1 MSNGEKFSV
10 SSVNEEVKNYHFE
23 IKQGDVA
30 FLEDILNKGII
41 KQFVFDRMKP
51 VVMKRDVKLHVR
63 IGGQSIEP
71 LEEDDLPEIPVLCQS
86 QRLLCYPL
94 QIVDQQ
100 AGVDGLIGGNPPV
113 NVYPPSMN
121 KNLRYF
127 LTAPFSTNPKT
138 QISVFVADFEKLLGK
153 RGELNRSGLVEVVLH
168 EPSERAPIS
177 EFASPLTPHGLLLL
191 EKHIDWIDDQG
202 NRVTIAG
209 HKIGGTPH
217 LIRKSPKVMNT
228 MKFIEENNLDL
239 VLQIDFPGPKD
250 ALIAGNWPFGDGL
263 FYLFNKPPYG
273 DGDWVWF
280 WDM

>member
-1 MSNGEKFSV
+1 
-10 SSVNEEVKNYHFE
+10 E
-23 IKQGDVA
+23 IKRGDVA

-86 QRLLCYPL
+86 QRILSYPL

-121 KNLRYF
+121 KNLQYF
-127 LTAPFSTNPKT
+127 LTAPFSTSPKT
-138 QISVFVADFEKLLGK
+138 QISVFVADFEELLGK
-153 RGELNRSGLVEVVLH
+153 RGELNQSGLVEVVLH
-168 EPSERAPIS
+168 KPSERAPTS

-202 NRVTIAG
+202 NRVIIAG

-217 LIRKSPKVMNT
+217 LIRKSPKVMNM
-228 MKFIEENNLDL
+228 MKFIEENNFDL

-263 FYLFNKPPYG
+263 FYLFSKPPYG
-273 DGDWVWF
+273 DRDWVWF

>member
-1 MSNGEKFSV
+1 MSNDE
-10 SSVNEEVKNYHFE
+10 SSSASTCRNQSGNFHCE
-23 IKQGDVA
+23 IKKGDIA
-30 FLEDILNKGII
+30 FLDDLLSKGIMP
-41 KQFVFDRMKP
+41 QFAYDRLKP
-51 VVMKRDVKLHVR
+51 VVMRRDTKVR
-63 IGGQSIEP
+63 ILLNFEIVEP
-71 LEEDDLPEIPVLCQS
+71 FIEDDLPEIPVLCQS
-86 QRLLCYPL
+86 QRILSYPL

-121 KNLRYF
+121 KNLQYF
-127 LTAPFSTNPKT
+127 LTAPFSTSPKT
-138 QISVFVADFEKLLGK
+138 QISVFVADFEELLGK
-153 RGELNRSGLVEVVLH
+153 RGELNQSGLVEVVLH
-168 EPSERAPIS
+168 KPSERAPTS

-202 NRVTIAG
+202 NRVIIAG

-217 LIRKSPKVMNT
+217 LIRKSPKVMNM
-228 MKFIEENNLDL
+228 MKFIEENNFDL

-263 FYLFNKPPYG
+263 FYLFSKPPYG
-273 DGDWVWF
+273 DRDWVWF